1 MDVVSRCPLRAASR
15 VSPSARGAFT
25 LTVVCKATFRLMPG
39 ESPLHSEQEEP
50 NEEDNYW
57 DDDPGRSL
65 YSPSDVIPFK
75 PRADILLVGHAFA
88 PGQAPARSILT
99 RLVVGDVE
107 KGIEAFCDRSF
118 TLDGK
123 LREGPKVTRV
133 PLRYERAAGGP
144 GTWNPVGMRPDATD
158 AYGSVALP
166 NMQRP
171 GLMVA
176 SREDSIEPIGYG
188 PLAPTWPT
196 RQEKLGYLSTIW
208 DFSKWSS
215 AALPDRLDY
224 SFFNVAPPDQ
234 QVNEIRPN
242 ERLVLENLHPE
253 HPRLVTSLPGI
264 RPRAVVE
271 RVGRRDEIKLT
282 ADTLWIDTALS
293 MCTVVWRGQLAL
305 AHRQEAGTVAISMVS
320 QAGSGRNAAAA
331 VAATDDPAFRAAV
344 SSDDPDGGP
353 TTAISDE
360 PQGLP
365 KGRSL
370 GETQEFP
377 IQAAPRDPDAAPTGP
392 IAIPHRKPVM
402 PFSGAARAAG
412 PATPASPS
420 ATPFTKPLPFA
431 PPAAPAAPPSSPAA
445 SNMAPGSAEEEI
457 LSGETLKLTRRDVI
471 QRAALPF
478 MQKGGAATVPA
489 PAPVLAPPPLPIPP
503 ARASAP
509 SMPTLEAR
517 PPAPPIAIAPP
528 AFIPPPL
535 PSIEAPAPAAPPPI
549 SPKPAGDMPA
559 APAMIGP
566 LAKPAI
572 DSGPDGEAPEA
583 KDAAPK
589 TPELKIEEV
598 TVETCGAIAAS
609 LARRKDETAK
619 ILEERSISAA
629 DWKLVEKY
637 WTEAIRKE
645 TDRGRMVLLRA
656 YDAAYVAQL
665 EKERGPITVEEY
677 ASLVVASERGRA
689 APVLEELSMPRGA
702 FMRIERVWLERL
714 AEDDALAASV
724 RKAILAARM
733 N

>member
-1 MDVVSRCPLRAASR
+1 
-15 VSPSARGAFT
+15 
-25 LTVVCKATFRLMPG
+25 
-39 ESPLHSEQEEP
+39 
-50 NEEDNYW
+50 
-57 DDDPGRSL
+57 
-65 YSPSDVIPFK
+65 
-75 PRADILLVGHAFA
+75 
-88 PGQAPARSILT
+88 
-99 RLVVGDVE
+99 
-107 KGIEAFCDRSF
+107 
-118 TLDGK
+118 
-123 LREGPKVTRV
+123 
-133 PLRYERAAGGP
+133 
-144 GTWNPVGMRPDATD
+144 
-158 AYGSVALP
+158 
-166 NMQRP
+166 
-171 GLMVA
+171 
-176 SREDSIEPIGYG
+176 
-188 PLAPTWPT
+188 
-196 RQEKLGYLSTIW
+196 
-208 DFSKWSS
+208 
-215 AALPDRLDY
+215 
-224 SFFNVAPPDQ
+224 
-234 QVNEIRPN
+234 
-242 ERLVLENLHPE
+242 
-253 HPRLVTSLPGI
+253 VTSLPGI
-264 RPRAVVE
+264 RPRAIVE

-305 AHRQEAGTVAISMVS
+305 AHRQETGTVAISMVS
-320 QAGSGRNAAAA
+320 QAGSGRSAAASLP
-331 VAATDDPAFRAAV
+331 AAEDPAFRTAV

-353 TTAISDE
+353 TAAISHE
-360 PQGLP
+360 PNGLS

-377 IQAAPRDPDAAPTGP
+377 VQAAPRDPDAAPTGP

-402 PFSGAARAAG
+402 PFSGATGAAG
-412 PATPASPS
+412 PASPASPS

-445 SNMAPGSAEEEI
+445 SNMAPGGGSGEEI

-478 MQKGGAATVPA
+478 MQKGGAAPVPAIVPAPATVPA

-509 SMPTLEAR
+509 SMPMLEVR

-535 PSIEAPAPAAPPPI
+535 PSSEAPAPAAPPPI

-572 DSGPDGEAPEA
+572 DSRPDGEAPEA
-583 KDAAPK
+583 KDAPPK

-609 LARRKDETAK
+609 LARRKDEAAK

-677 ASLVVASERGRA
+677 ARLVVASERGRA
-689 APVLEELSMPRGA
+689 AQVLEELSMPRGA